1 MVLGPDQSKC
11 LLHSC
16 HYLRSHYLI
25 NPLLLQKILVAFQW
39 RQRGAA
45 IPLTCRHWVSKDPI
59 PNLAV
64 HYSLLHKD
72 HHQDHQE

>member
-11 LLHSC
+11 LLRSC
-16 HYLRSHYLI
+16 HYLCSHYLI

-39 RQRGAA
+39 RQRGAV
-45 IPLTCRHWVSKDPI
+45 IPLACRRWVSKGLV

-64 HYSLLHKD
+64 CYSLVHKD